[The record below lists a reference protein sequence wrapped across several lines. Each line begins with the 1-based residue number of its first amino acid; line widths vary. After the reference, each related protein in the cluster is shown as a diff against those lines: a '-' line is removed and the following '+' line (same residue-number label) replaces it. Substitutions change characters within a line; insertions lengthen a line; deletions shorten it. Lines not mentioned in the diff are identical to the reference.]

1 MQPLFFAV
9 HNMTL
14 AQIDNL
20 GEHLDFLSKLGSRIL
35 HFRERHILSSLSYI
49 RQCCQ
54 VTCRLLVA
62 SSYEMAQSIV
72 WPSVQ
77 VQSALLIP
85 KFLCFDP
92 PVNGDGD
99 YFACPLRCSCDLI
112 AAGHCSAAGHRNG
125 STRVP
130 QQYFTRAQ
138 ECSIM
143 HILWPMSA

>member
-20 GEHLDFLSKLGSRIL
+20 GEHLNFLSKLGSGIL
-35 HFRERHILSSLSYI
+35 PFRESHILSSLFYI

-54 VTCRLLVA
+54 VTCRLLVG
-62 SSYEMAQSIV
+62 SSYMRAQSIV

-85 KFLCFDP
+85 KFLCPDP
-92 PVNGDGD
+92 PVNKDGNCI
-99 YFACPLRCSCDLI
+99 ACPLGRSCDLI
-112 AAGHCSAAGHRNG
+112 AAGHRNG
-125 STRVP
+125 STNVP
-130 QQYFTRAQ
+130 QQHFTWARG
-138 ECSIM
+138 CSMM
-143 HILWPMSA
+143 HISWPMRA